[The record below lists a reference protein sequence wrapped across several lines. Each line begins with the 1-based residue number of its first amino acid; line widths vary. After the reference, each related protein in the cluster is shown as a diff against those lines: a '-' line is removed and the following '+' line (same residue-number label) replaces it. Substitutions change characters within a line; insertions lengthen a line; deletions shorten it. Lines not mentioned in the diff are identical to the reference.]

1 MFSMLYHFRAPDC
14 ISGRTAA
21 GTVHQT
27 AAGTVHQTAAEEVG
41 AEELHGRG
49 DQTH

>member
-27 AAGTVHQTAAEEVG
+27 AAEEVG